1 MKRERYY
8 NRIYRILVKL
18 WGQEPTISDR
28 LIIMNYAGNL
38 LARSLS
44 FRKRLV
50 LFLIEQHLKD
60 IKRKTI
66 D

>member
-1 MKRERYY
+1 MQRERYY

-18 WGQEPTISDR
+18 WGHEPTISDR
-28 LIIMNYAGNL
+28 LLIMNYAGNL

-50 LFLIEQHLKD
+50 LFLIERHLKD
-60 IKRKTI
+60 IKRKTL